1 MKIRNGFVS
10 NSSSSSFVVKA
21 KSSMEAYYK
30 MLKAYNEDQNAS
42 WGCDGRSD
50 DKFINTHNIDF
61 NGGIFIPYTCNYE
74 TYIYPSD
81 NGECHVETCNNHD
94 WSDIILR
101 YVDEDGEYKYWEDVT
116 TPFTDVTTNKIK
128 TAKAFYDD
136 VISGD
141 DMISEDNMDDD
152 DPKRPGRLV
161 IEYEDVQDI
170 ESALDEVKRQ
180 ISAGY
185 TQGYEPRWY
194 IEED

>member
-10 NSSSSSFVVKA
+10 NSSSSSFIVKA

-50 DKFINTHNIDF
+50 DKFINTHNMKF

-128 TAKAFYDD
+128 TAKALHEDAIGGDNMTDDDSMKSGRLIIELDD
-136 VISGD
+136 VEDAEIASG
-141 DMISEDNMDDD
+141 
-152 DPKRPGRLV
+152 
-161 IEYEDVQDI
+161 
-170 ESALDEVKRQ
+170 EVHRQ
-180 ISAGY
+180 ICDGY
-185 TQGYEPRWY
+185 NEGYEPRWY